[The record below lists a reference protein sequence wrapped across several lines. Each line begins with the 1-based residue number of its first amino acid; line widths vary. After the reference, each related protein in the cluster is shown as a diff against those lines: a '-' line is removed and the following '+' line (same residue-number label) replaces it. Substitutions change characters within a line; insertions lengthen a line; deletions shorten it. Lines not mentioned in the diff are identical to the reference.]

1 MCRDRAPVRRTRA
14 VQRFGRLRADRRR
27 HRALPVSHHARGVEK
42 CLHSRRREARGCVDH
57 QASAGLQDEFAGGIL
72 ASADFVYTRAT
83 NLASLVNLNQP
94 LPDGTCN
101 NALPY
106 PNFGF
111 IECAQNG
118 KSTHK
123 GVDKRFDKGYA
134 FGVAYTIGESK
145 DNLGADR
152 GLVTVR

>member
-1 MCRDRAPVRRTRA
+1 
-14 VQRFGRLRADRRR
+14 
-27 HRALPVSHHARGVEK
+27 
-42 CLHSRRREARGCVDH
+42 
-57 QASAGLQDEFAGGIL
+57 
-72 ASADFVYTRAT
+72 
-83 NLASLVNLNQP
+83 VNLNQP
-94 LPDGTCN
+94 LPDGACN
-101 NALPY
+101 NALGPLPF

-118 KSTHK
+118 KSTYK

>member
-1 MCRDRAPVRRTRA
+1 M
-14 VQRFGRLRADRRR
+14 
-27 HRALPVSHHARGVEK
+27 
-42 CLHSRRREARGCVDH
+42 
-57 QASAGLQDEFAGGIL
+57 
-72 ASADFVYTRAT
+72 
-83 NLASLVNLNQP
+83 NLNQP
-94 LPDGTCN
+94 LPVGACN

-118 KSTHK
+118 KSTCK